1 MNRQQ
6 RNHDAVSSRPGPS
19 RPAPQSRGRGGPRGP
34 PAPRG
39 ETVSKLTQR
48 AFLKWVVPPLRVP
61 AAELLPP
68 PMVRAGPADEKDPFA
83 EVGRAVAKAKLRLD
97 DIPEKDFE
105 PLMRA
110 VDLYAGLKRTLR
122 TDYGMLISTNASLKM
137 YELIIQMRLI
147 ACESGALGRVRA
159 FCDAEL
165 PGAFIVA
172 INHYVKTM
180 CPETNLDWVGSS
192 YYPEA
197 AAASGDNTILGDY
210 YGIYAGNRDR
220 WLMGPPPNAMP
231 VGATSE
237 PPLTGDL
244 TDADVVAALADA
256 VHTRFGTAPTGAT
269 LYTSDA
275 GIDVSAD
282 FNRQEELTALLNYG
296 QALCGVL
303 ALAPGGHFV
312 TKQYTFVTPFSRSLI
327 ALLAALFDE
336 MYVVKPLTSRPANS
350 EVYLVGKGFRGIDRA
365 LADALLDRLAAYR
378 AAASREDPGTT
389 PCDWSPLLDPTL
401 TADADA
407 ALLRAARQLHERQQV
422 AFLNEAADFY
432 QQWRGRLDQLGRAL
446 SRDARRVQESWLGE
460 NPVRRIRDDQ
470 QLPTGEPEPY
480 EQKAAQGGA
489 APASVRILVKFLKS
503 GLALDAAVVNAVF
516 PNAAVFAVGD
526 RRDGADDPV
535 DVQFHL
541 EHYLAQGGAYPTAR
555 DYIFVNQEFLY
566 DWDLEAL
573 TAGKVVA
580 LCKTLCARDVLA
592 DLGVKGVLTGFTT
605 PDIRDKGVARD
616 PHLVVHLA
624 GLSWLKGTLEV
635 LRGWFEHGGAALD
648 AVLFV
653 TCQHADHAP
662 ASAALAYWDSLGAER
677 GAEYRGVAGL
687 ERKGNVY
694 LARHILPAEAIADLA
709 NAAAVHLCPSPT
721 EGWGHIVN
729 NARAVGAVVITSDAA
744 PMNELVD
751 DDCGFLVATDEK
763 RAITMGE
770 LNPAQRKYYPP
781 AIAALT
787 VAPVDEKALMRA
799 LTDALALSTDERARL
814 GAAVRRRYEDGAAAF
829 TAALRRLANG
839 EPIRDEGE

>member
-1 MNRQQ
+1 MDRQQ
-6 RNHDAVSSRPGPS
+6 RNPNTGPP
-19 RPAPQSRGRGGPRGP
+19 RPAPAAGGRRDRAPRAPPASRGE
-34 PAPRG
+34 A
-39 ETVSKLTQR
+39 VSKLTQR
-48 AFLKWVVPPLRVP
+48 AFLKWLVPPLRVS

-68 PMVRAGPADEKDPFA
+68 PMIRAGVAAADETKDPFA

-122 TDYGMLISTNASLKM
+122 ADYGMLISTNASLKM

-172 INHYVKTM
+172 VNHYVKTM

-197 AAASGDNTILGDY
+197 AAASGDTTILGDH

-231 VGATSE
+231 VGE

-256 VHTRFGTAPTGAT
+256 VHTRFGAAPTGAS

-282 FNRQEELTALLNYG
+282 FNRQEELTSLLNYG
-296 QALCGVL
+296 QVLCGVL
-303 ALAPGGHFV
+303 ALAPGGHLV

-378 AAASREDPGTT
+378 AASGTT

-446 SRDARRVQESWLGE
+446 NRDARRVQESWLGE

-480 EQKAAQGGA
+480 EQKKATGGA
-489 APASVRILVKFLKS
+489 APTSVRILAKHMKS
-503 GLALDAAVVNAVF
+503 GQALDAVVLKSVF
-516 PNAAVFAVGD
+516 PEAAVCMAGQD
-526 RRDGADDPV
+526 EPKDPV

-541 EHYLAQGGAYPTAR
+541 EHYLARASRVDPAYPAAR
-555 DYIFVNQEFLY
+555 DYVFVNQEFLF
-566 DWDLEAL
+566 DWDLEAFA
-573 TAGKVVA
+573 TGKAVA
-580 LCKTLCARDVLA
+580 LCKTRCARDVLA
-592 DLGVKGVLTGFTT
+592 DLGVEGVLTGFTS
-605 PDIRDKGVARD
+605 PDVRDERVAKD
-616 PHLVVHLA
+616 PRLVVHLA

-635 LRGWFEHGGAALD
+635 LRGWVEHGGPALD
-648 AVLFV
+648 AALFV
-653 TCQHADHAP
+653 TCQLADYAP
-662 ASAALAYWDSLGAER
+662 ASAALAYWDALGAER
-677 GAEYRGVAGL
+677 LGVEYRGIAGL

-694 LARHILPAEAIADLA
+694 LARHVLPADAIADLA
-709 NAAAVHLCPSPT
+709 NAAAVHLCPSLT

-729 NARAVGAVVITSDAA
+729 NARAVGAVVITTDAA
-744 PMNELVD
+744 PMNELID
-751 DDCGFLVATDEK
+751 ADCGFLVATDEK
-763 RAITMGE
+763 RAVTMGE

-787 VAPVDEKALMRA
+787 VAPADEAALMRA
-799 LTDALALSTDERARL
+799 VTDALALSADERARL
-814 GAAVRRRYEDGAAAF
+814 GAAARHRYETGAAEFASR
-829 TAALRRLANG
+829 LRRLAAG
-839 EPIRDEGE
+839 PDDDSQ